1 MLHGRYHIFSTFKYI
16 KYGLLLCLVPLL
28 KALLVFNLNAFFV
41 ALSQDAFILVCI
53 AVVSLCLWRSS
64 RYTLTRLE
72 LCCEN
77 GILVKKITHFK
88 LDTITAIEIKR
99 SLVLRLLGGSDV
111 YVYFKSSY
119 PVKSLKICIPYK
131 SAERLVDEILPVKSD
146 KIHYQPSGWDK
157 FIFVMLSANI
167 VTTSFFVI
175 YTVKRIS
182 KFLGMNV
189 EQIAMQQLN
198 HMEQIFSFLLPAGFT
213 MLISIISFFVFISL
227 AFSVF
232 NAYGFSVARSR
243 NIIISRGGFI
253 SKVERRLRLN
263 CITYTDVHV
272 SPFARLLKSYPV
284 FVCAGGYKGNEMPLF
299 VYKKGE
305 TANIRKILP
314 EFTICSNLHLG
325 GNLRY
330 HFTFLWLPL

>member
-1 MLHGRYHIFSTFKYI
+1 
-16 KYGLLLCLVPLL
+16 
-28 KALLVFNLNAFFV
+28 
-41 ALSQDAFILVCI
+41 
-53 AVVSLCLWRSS
+53 
-64 RYTLTRLE
+64 
-72 LCCEN
+72 
-77 GILVKKITHFK
+77 
-88 LDTITAIEIKR
+88 
-99 SLVLRLLGGSDV
+99 
-111 YVYFKSSY
+111 
-119 PVKSLKICIPYK
+119 
-131 SAERLVDEILPVKSD
+131 
-146 KIHYQPSGWDK
+146 
-157 FIFVMLSANI
+157 
-167 VTTSFFVI
+167 

-253 SKVERRLRLN
+253 SKVERRLRLD

-330 HFTFLWLPL
+330 HFTFLWLPLTLVALLVAPLIVAIRNVPELYIPIVFLLFLALIYLAASVNAAFKEGFTTAHNRTLYLQANRIFTMHLVCIYTHDIMLYTSQSSFSASNGRCNLIVKLPGSHRFTVRSVARYAAKDLPFLL

>member
-1 MLHGRYHIFSTFKYI
+1 MILLHGRYHIFSTFKYI

-72 LCCEN
+72 LCCES

-175 YTVKRIS
+175 
-182 KFLGMNV
+182 
-189 EQIAMQQLN
+189 
-198 HMEQIFSFLLPAGFT
+198 
-213 MLISIISFFVFISL
+213 
-227 AFSVF
+227 
-232 NAYGFSVARSR
+232 
-243 NIIISRGGFI
+243 
-253 SKVERRLRLN
+253 
-263 CITYTDVHV
+263 
-272 SPFARLLKSYPV
+272 
-284 FVCAGGYKGNEMPLF
+284 
-299 VYKKGE
+299 
-305 TANIRKILP
+305 
-314 EFTICSNLHLG
+314 
-325 GNLRY
+325 
-330 HFTFLWLPL
+330 